1 MDKFY
6 LWLPL
11 CRPLSK
17 PLVMTKFQRQKGRKR
32 VRKMMKQRKIVVDL
46 DESRRQGDLMM
57 KQSVW
62 KYSLYIEEERIA

>member
-1 MDKFY
+1 M
-6 LWLPL
+6 
-11 CRPLSK
+11 S
-17 PLVMTKFQRQKGRKR
+17 KFQRQKGRKR

-62 KYSLYIEEERIA
+62 KYSLYIEEERMA

>member
-1 MDKFY
+1 MDKLY

-17 PLVMTKFQRQKGRKR
+17 PLVMSKVQRQKGRKR

-62 KYSLYIEEERIA
+62 KYSLYIEEERIS